1 MNSDHEQS
9 LADDE
14 EIVSA
19 VIIQEPVAPP
29 MTAVECESQS
39 ADFQPDLIKDPPA
52 TWREIGAMILL
63 VMLCDLTIYRG
74 HGFAGYALLFATAPL
89 LLALGAVRRALTIPF
104 AVVVVMLIVLVLKLL
119 WCGSVLLVVFGFG
132 LLAAVAMTLTGQCP
146 YVLEL
151 AMFVSQTIRSG
162 WEAVLHYGRQ
172 CNRTSP
178 AISSLPLINVILPA
192 TAFLIFS
199 VIFVLAN
206 PDLFASISDRIGAF
220 VSGMRRW
227 MANFSPLEVIFW
239 LVTAWLSLG
248 LLRPWSGTLQS
259 NILADRPAPQKPA
272 PAPLFA
278 AFRNTLLTVIGLF
291 AVYLVYEFA
300 TLWFR
305 EFPQGF
311 HYSGYAHE
319 GAAWLTVALALA
331 TATLS
336 MVFRGSVLND
346 PRLQHLR
353 QLAWIWSGL
362 NLMLALS
369 VYNRLFIYIEF
380 NGLTRMRMIGL
391 FGISLVACGFIL
403 VIIKI
408 ARNDNTIWLVRR
420 HLWALALAVYLF
432 ALTPVDTLVVQYNVG
447 RILDGDEA
455 PSVQMTVQTIGSE
468 GVLGLQPLLSCRN
481 DIIREGIQA
490 MLASRFE
497 RAEESAESRQREGWT
512 TFQIAD
518 QRVLNGLRASQ
529 QQWQQLEDHSSRE
542 EAWQRFTDY
551 AYQWY

>member
-220 VSGMRRW
+220 VSGMRR
-227 MANFSPLEVIFW
+227 
-239 LVTAWLSLG
+239 
-248 LLRPWSGTLQS
+248 
-259 NILADRPAPQKPA
+259 
-272 PAPLFA
+272 
-278 AFRNTLLTVIGLF
+278 
-291 AVYLVYEFA
+291 
-300 TLWFR
+300 
-305 EFPQGF
+305 
-311 HYSGYAHE
+311 
-319 GAAWLTVALALA
+319 
-331 TATLS
+331 
-336 MVFRGSVLND
+336 
-346 PRLQHLR
+346 
-353 QLAWIWSGL
+353 
-362 NLMLALS
+362 
-369 VYNRLFIYIEF
+369 
-380 NGLTRMRMIGL
+380 
-391 FGISLVACGFIL
+391 
-403 VIIKI
+403 
-408 ARNDNTIWLVRR
+408 
-420 HLWALALAVYLF
+420 
-432 ALTPVDTLVVQYNVG
+432 
-447 RILDGDEA
+447 
-455 PSVQMTVQTIGSE
+455 
-468 GVLGLQPLLSCRN
+468 
-481 DIIREGIQA
+481 
-490 MLASRFE
+490 
-497 RAEESAESRQREGWT
+497 
-512 TFQIAD
+512 
-518 QRVLNGLRASQ
+518 
-529 QQWQQLEDHSSRE
+529 
-542 EAWQRFTDY
+542 
-551 AYQWY
+551 